1 MPRDQRCRRP
11 QRLPPQPVYVNGA
24 GPVRQAV
31 SDATSA
37 GRVPPR
43 CTARGSR
50 NSARREHLILSD
62 RRREAEQATACHR
75 NHRRKT
81 PRRSAGE
88 TGDRRARG
96 SILDSRPDRH
106 LNSIPA
112 PGIEA
117 NHPAA
122 LPRAAR
128 PVPGCSLLGRHV
140 LVEPVTG
147 PTHGGLEERLLLLL
161 LTGKALLGDGMELRD
176 VNLDLLHAIHGTL
189 SRTPLLRAFTA
200 GQDQSTTARWAP
212 LLSLAVPASCPKGHL
227 WVMRGRR
234 RPPAGPAL
242 SRVEEVVTSRNDRR
256 IDRPLLPERP
266 S

>member
-117 NHPAA
+117 NRSSTSRRAWPHALIVLDRGEGREAGWSLVTMPVTFSERCRGMLK
-122 LPRAAR
+122 LPRK
-128 PVPGCSLLGRHV
+128 PSQTGR
-140 LVEPVTG
+140 
-147 PTHGGLEERLLLLL
+147 
-161 LTGKALLGDGMELRD
+161 
-176 VNLDLLHAIHGTL
+176 
-189 SRTPLLRAFTA
+189 
-200 GQDQSTTARWAP
+200 
-212 LLSLAVPASCPKGHL
+212 ASDRR
-227 WVMRGRR
+227 RGR
-234 RPPAGPAL
+234 AG
-242 SRVEEVVTSRNDRR
+242 T
-256 IDRPLLPERP
+256 
-266 S
+266 